1 MNIKRFT
8 NIIKRNSIYE
18 DEVEKNID
26 DFFETICINGDM
38 TKLIKEVGSALD
50 ILVFNIPMKIDT
62 IGAVSYKT
70 NYSKY
75 ILLNSNQPRCKMYFA
90 FYHDIYHV
98 LNGASNIIN
107 EQKEVHFNE
116 DYLSDENEC
125 KANLFAA
132 SVLMPKNTF
141 KRIFKIYNEKET
153 DLKIT
158 IFKLMNYFNSP
169 YIAVLLRL
177 FELNLIKDLSYVN
190 DYLTLKEEDLFDEF
204 KENGISDDILK
215 PTFDDDSACLYKL
228 IKSDA
233 EKLIS
238 KNLLSEAKYNRLL
251 VRIDNFIKDIRIDT
265 KND

>member
-1 MNIKRFT
+1 MDIKRFAD
-8 NIIKRNSIYE
+8 IIKRNSIYE
-18 DEVEKNID
+18 DEVERNID
-26 DFFETICINGDM
+26 EFFDKICINGDM
-38 TKLIKEVGSALD
+38 TKLIKEAGEALD
-50 ILVFNIPMKIDT
+50 ILVVNIPMKIDT

-90 FYHDIYHV
+90 FYHDIYHI

-116 DYLSDENEC
+116 DYLSDKNEC

-132 SVLMPKNTF
+132 NILMPKNSF
-141 KRIFKIYNEKET
+141 KRIFKIYNEKEN

-158 IFKLMNYFNSP
+158 IFKLMNYFNAP

-177 FELNLIKDLSYVN
+177 FELNLIKDLSGIS

-204 KENGISDDILK
+204 KENGISDEILK
-215 PTFDDDSACLYKL
+215 PTFDDDSAGLYKL
-228 IKSDA
+228 IKTHAD
-233 EKLIS
+233 KLIN
-238 KNLLSEAKYNRLL
+238 KNLLSEAKYKRLIT
-251 VRIDNFIKDIRIDT
+251 RIENFIKDIRIDT